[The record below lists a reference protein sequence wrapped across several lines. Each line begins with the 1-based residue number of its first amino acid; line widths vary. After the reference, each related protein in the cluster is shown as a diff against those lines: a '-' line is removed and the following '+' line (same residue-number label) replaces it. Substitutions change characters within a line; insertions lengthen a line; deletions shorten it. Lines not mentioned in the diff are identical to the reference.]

1 MSNSIFES
9 VCLNLKILSKV
20 MSNDKLNI
28 TVTGDFSIS
37 HSTPLQCVWRFF
49 NNDSRNKTVHH
60 IKSLIWNAKEVS
72 QSLIKSQ
79 YFILGENSTDHQ
91 KSEHEKVVHQ
101 LDVLLREMLNSID
114 GINNLKVTYN
124 DDILIRSSLELA
136 VDNIQT
142 QIAVIRKNLQ
152 SVRNLETQLLI

>member
-28 TVTGDFSIS
+28 TNNGDLNIS

-60 IKSLIWNAKEVS
+60 IKLLIWNANEVS

-79 YFILGENSTDHQ
+79 FFNINNDSTDHQ
-91 KSEHEKVVHQ
+91 KAEHEKIVHQ
-101 LDVLLREMLNSID
+101 LEVLLREMVNCID
-114 GINNLKVTYN
+114 GINNLKLTYS
-124 DDILIRSSLELA
+124 DDISIKSLLELSI
-136 VDNIQT
+136 DNIQT

-152 SVRNLETQLLI
+152 SVKKNESLI